1 MKILYVASDQHV
13 PGRTGGSVHVEE
25 VARGLSE
32 RGHELHVVALV
43 GDGKPPSSFELHPSP
58 TLLEHRFF
66 RWTARRGVGELLDR
80 LGIDAVMERYYNFAG
95 EGVRAAYQR
104 GIPALLEI
112 NAPLKDYPGSLKS
125 TLDRLALLR
134 PMQRLRDAMCAKASA
149 LVTPL
154 PSIVPDD
161 VPVEK
166 VHQVHWGA
174 NVDRFG
180 PNVERK
186 PLPIPD
192 DRSVVVFSGSFR
204 PWHGADMLV
213 RCAAKLPDAFF
224 LFVGD
229 GPRLGEAIALADE
242 LGVSERVL
250 FTGAVPYDE
259 VPAYLKWAD
268 VGVAPY
274 QPARLGPMQL
284 GFFWSP
290 LKIFEYMAMGLP
302 VVSLDVAPLREI
314 VRESEGTLVSE
325 GDIDGMA
332 EAIRVLVDDTASARA
347 KGRSARERV
356 AAEFS
361 WKRHCEELER
371 ILLGLLGSPTKKN
384 AA

>member
-1 MKILYVASDQHV
+1 MASDQHV

-32 RGHELHVVALV
+32 RGHEVHVVALP
-43 GDGKPPSSFELHPSP
+43 GDGNPPSSFELHPSP
-58 TLLEHRFF
+58 TLFEHRFF
-66 RWTARRGVGELLDR
+66 RWTAQRGIGELMDR
-80 LGIDAVMERYYNFAG
+80 LGIDVVMERYYNFAG
-95 EGVRAAYQR
+95 EGIRSAYQR
-104 GIPALLEI
+104 AIPALLEI
-112 NAPLKDYPGSLKS
+112 NAPLKDYAGSVKA
-125 TLDRLALLR
+125 TLDRLALVR
-134 PMQRLRDAMCAKASA
+134 PMRRLRDTMCEKASA

-154 PSIVPDD
+154 PSIVPDN

-166 VHQVHWGA
+166 VHRVHWGA
-174 NVDRFG
+174 NVERFH

-186 PLPIPD
+186 PLPIRN
-192 DRSVVVFSGSFR
+192 DRPVVVFSGSFR
-204 PWHGADMLV
+204 PWHGADTLV

-229 GPRLGEAIALADE
+229 GPRLGEAMALASE
-242 LGVSERVL
+242 LGVSERML

-274 QPARLGPMQL
+274 QPARLEQMKL

-302 VVSLDVAPLREI
+302 VVSLDVAPLRAI
-314 VRESEGTLVSE
+314 VRASEGTLVSE
-325 GDIDGMA
+325 GDIEGIDGMA
-332 EAIRVLVDDTASARA
+332 EAIRALVDDTASARA
-347 KGRSARERV
+347 QGRSARERV
-356 AAEFS
+356 VAEFS

-371 ILLGLLGSPTKKN
+371 ILLGLLVKKN
-384 AA
+384 AP

>member
-1 MKILYVASDQHV
+1 M
-13 PGRTGGSVHVEE
+13 EE

-32 RGHELHVVALV
+32 RGHELHVVALS

-58 TLLEHRFF
+58 MLLEHRFF
-66 RWTARRGVGELLDR
+66 RWTARRGVGELMDR
-80 LGIDAVMERYYNFAG
+80 LGIDTVMERYYNFAG

-112 NAPLKDYPGSLKS
+112 NAPLKDYPGSLKN
-125 TLDRLALLR
+125 TLDRLALAR
-134 PMQRLRDAMCAKASA
+134 PMQRLRDAMCEKASA

-154 PSIVPDD
+154 PSIVDDD

-166 VHQVHWGA
+166 VHRVHWGA
-174 NVDRFG
+174 NVERFR
-180 PNVERK
+180 PDVERK
-186 PLPIPD
+186 PLSIPD
-192 DRSVVVFSGSFR
+192 DRPVVVFCGSFR
-204 PWHGADMLV
+204 PWHGADLLV
-213 RCAAKLPDAFF
+213 RCAAKLPDVFF

-229 GPRLGEAIALADE
+229 GPRLGEAMALADE

-259 VPAYLKWAD
+259 VPAYLKWAA

-274 QPARLGPMQL
+274 QPARLEQMQL

-314 VRESEGTLVSE
+314 VRGSEGTLVSE
-325 GDIDGMA
+325 GDVDAMA
-332 EAIRVLVDDTASARA
+332 EAIRALVDDMESTRA

-356 AAEFS
+356 VAEFS

-371 ILLGLLGSPTKKN
+371 ILLGLLAKKN
-384 AA
+384 AS

>member
-1 MKILYVASDQHV
+1 M
-13 PGRTGGSVHVEE
+13 
-25 VARGLSE
+25 
-32 RGHELHVVALV
+32 
-43 GDGKPPSSFELHPSP
+43 
-58 TLLEHRFF
+58 
-66 RWTARRGVGELLDR
+66 
-80 LGIDAVMERYYNFAG
+80 
-95 EGVRAAYQR
+95 
-104 GIPALLEI
+104 
-112 NAPLKDYPGSLKS
+112 
-125 TLDRLALLR
+125 
-134 PMQRLRDAMCAKASA
+134 
-149 LVTPL
+149 
-154 PSIVPDD
+154 
-161 VPVEK
+161 
-166 VHQVHWGA
+166 HWGA

-325 GDIDGMA
+325 GDIDGIDGMA

-347 KGRSARERV
+347 KGRSAENASRPSSAGSGTARSSSESYWAYWGRPRRRTRHEYSADERRLP
-356 AAEFS
+356 S
-361 WKRHCEELER
+361 G
-371 ILLGLLGSPTKKN
+371 LGRQWPIDGN
-384 AA
+384 ARRGARAS